1 MANLLFKFGPM
12 GCGKTRDLMRE
23 WYNYTENDKKAI
35 IIKPEI
41 DTKGDNT
48 ILSRDGS
55 QKTVDKIIEKK
66 DNIYRYITKY
76 ILDNR
81 LDCILVDEAQF
92 LSRKHVEQLRDVVD
106 ILNIDVICYGLRVD
120 FLNKLF
126 PGSDALFAL
135 SDQLQELTLKCK
147 CLNKATANV
156 RFVNGKP
163 CFKGKQVAI
172 DGEDKVTYVSM
183 CNKCRR
189 DLLRK

>member
-23 WYNYTENDKKAI
+23 WYNYTENEKKAL
-35 IIKPEI
+35 IIKPSI
-41 DTKGDNT
+41 DTKGDDT

-55 QKTVDKIIEKK
+55 KKTVDKIVEKK
-66 DNIYRYITKY
+66 DNVYRYITKY

-92 LSRKHVEQLRDVVD
+92 LSRRHVEQLRDVVD

-135 SDQLQELTLKCK
+135 ADQLQELTLKCK

>member
-76 ILDNR
+76 ILNNR

>member
-23 WYNYTENDKKAI
+23 WYNYNENDKKAI

>member
-12 GCGKTRDLMRE
+12 GCGKTRDLIRE

-76 ILDNR
+76 ILNNR

>member
-35 IIKPEI
+35 IIKPAV
-41 DTKGDNT
+41 DTKGDDT
-48 ILSRDGS
+48 VLSRDGS
-55 QKTVDKIIEKK
+55 KKTVDKIIEKK
-66 DNIYRYITKY
+66 DNIYRYVVKF

-92 LSRKHVEQLRDVVD
+92 LNRKHVEQLRDIVD

-135 SDQLQELTLKCK
+135 SDQFQELTLKCK

-172 DGEDKVTYVSM
+172 DGEEKVTYISM